1 MITICIP
8 TRNRPQYLLIA
19 IESVFHA
26 FPDMDVDVIIGDNGD
41 AAATAR
47 LLAESSLPSG
57 RIRHLVNPPGS
68 SYVDNLRRLVAAAE
82 QQWLSIL
89 HDDDFFIQEAG
100 RAVHPILSRK
110 EVDFVFSD
118 HFVADASGDLL
129 VDQSEKNSELYG
141 RTDFPEGPVVDI
153 ADAFVG
159 QKVCLDGFFVRT
171 QVAKAAPISSKY
183 QVFADNLWMAE
194 MLSRSNLC
202 WFLKARLFAYRIS
215 HSSLT
220 SRKESIEEMFSML
233 GDLAMKPA
241 FLSQR
246 QRILQK
252 QRGVARVLT
261 RRSLRDMRPVVA
273 LRWGWKWMASG
284 VCS

>member
-8 TRNRPQYLLIA
+8 TRNRPQHLLKA

-26 FPDMDVDVIIGDNGD
+26 FPDIDVDVIIGDNGD
-41 AAATAR
+41 AVKTAR
-47 LLAESSLPSG
+47 LLAGSGLPSG

-68 SYVDNLRRLVAAAE
+68 SYVDNLRRLVAAAD

-100 RAVHPILSRK
+100 RAVHPILSSK
-110 EVDFVFSD
+110 QVDFVFSD

-129 VDQSEKNSELYG
+129 VEQSEKFSELYG
-141 RTDFPEGPVVDI
+141 RTDLPEGPVVDI

-171 QVAKAAPISSKY
+171 QVAKAAPVSSKY
-183 QVFADNLWMAE
+183 RVYADNLWVAD
-194 MLSRSNLC
+194 MLAGSNLC
-202 WFLKARLFAYRIS
+202 WFLKPRLFAYRVG
-215 HSSLT
+215 HASLT
-220 SRKESIEEMFSML
+220 STLESTEEMYFML
-233 GDLAMKPA
+233 GDLAMRPA

-261 RRSLRDMRPVVA
+261 RRALRDRKPVRA
-273 LRWGWKWMASG
+273 LRWGWKWMAAG
-284 VCS
+284 FFC